1 MYSYCMVGFTCVGIS
16 ILVGRRGCSMLRYR
30 KLVEC
35 RSILPTRLLILLH
48 LKVPYRTCIY
58 NRLPEDEPS
67 GSKDVED
74 IRIKN

>member
-16 ILVGRRGCSMLRYR
+16 ILVGRRGCSIMRYR

-35 RSILPTRLLILLH
+35 RTILPTRLLIQLH
-48 LKVPYRTCIY
+48 LKVPYRNCIY
-58 NRLPEDEPS
+58 RLLPEDEPL